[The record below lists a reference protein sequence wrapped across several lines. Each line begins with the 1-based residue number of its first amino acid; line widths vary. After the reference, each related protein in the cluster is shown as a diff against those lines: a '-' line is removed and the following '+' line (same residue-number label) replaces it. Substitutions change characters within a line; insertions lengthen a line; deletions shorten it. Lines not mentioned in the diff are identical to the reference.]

1 MKLYHKPFKQRSVLV
16 GMKQKTESN
25 IRIME
30 SMTQSTECSSQEYV
44 LENVADTIASNE
56 GKLHTVPI
64 TELLTDD
71 GKSLPVSEVAKVMN
85 PNNYGVHIVVDGK
98 ARVVRPLTYNQDG
111 QSSPTKIGFS
121 DKAYFV
127 RDSRSSEGQEFR
139 VRQNNAVTGG

>member
-1 MKLYHKPFKQRSVLV
+1 MMV
-16 GMKQKTESN
+16 MKQKTKTN

-30 SMTQSTECSSQEYV
+30 SMNDTTCVSQEYV
-44 LENVADTIASNE
+44 LENIADTQASNE
-56 GKLHTVPI
+56 GKINVVPI

-71 GKSLPVSEVAKVMN
+71 GKTLPVSEITKVLN

-98 ARVVRPLTYNQDG
+98 ARVVRPLTYNQNG